1 MSWLFNREEAPYD
14 ILVQVVEA
22 GVPFDAS
29 QGVERAPVCG
39 DGEIH
44 LGSGEQCD
52 DANTDEDDG
61 CWSDCTIDTEMMCPA
76 GVLDMIF
83 DDPMYGP
90 WSGDNTPGKY
100 GHEHHLDY
108 PGQTQVH
115 CVPVPHDTAIERLF
129 MAAYEDCESGV
140 PGTLVVTPPAGSGIT
155 STTGQTDTGE
165 LTSPTLGFGR
175 GHQTRPLDFTSTQ
188 GGVWRHSLTG
198 FAGLIG
204 SQTRHHTYWE
214 FTWAVQ

>member
-1 MSWLFNREEAPYD
+1 MPS
-14 ILVQVVEA
+14 
-22 GVPFDAS
+22 
-29 QGVERAPVCG
+29 APVCG

-90 WSGDNTPGKY
+90 WSGDNVPGVY
-100 GHEHHLDY
+100 GNEHRLDY

-115 CVPVPHDTAIERLF
+115 CAPVPHDTAIERL
-129 MAAYEDCESGV
+129 MMGAYEDCEAGV
-140 PGTLVVTPPAGSGIT
+140 PGTLLVTPPVGSGIT
-155 STTGQTDTGE
+155 SRTGE
-165 LTSPTLGFGR
+165 NETRGIGPDLGYGR
-175 GHQTRPLDFTSTQ
+175 FSSSQPLDFSNTQ

-198 FAGLIG
+198 WTGVT
-204 SQTRHHTYWE
+204 SEPPRQHDYWE
-214 FTWAVQ
+214 FKWAVR